1 MSEQAWD
8 PQPYMQATADLLQ
21 LTIPSAAEV
30 GVQENLIRMSDM
42 ARLVMEFPL
51 ADTCEAA
58 PTFHP

>member
-21 LTIPSAAEV
+21 LIIPPEAEV
-30 GVQENLIRMSDM
+30 GVQENLSRMADI

-51 ADTCEAA
+51 ADGCEAA
-58 PTFHP
+58 PTFQP